1 MAFQK
6 APPRTNIRQAVS
18 SQGIIKQSVTRIP
31 TRFYINAAAGLV
43 AVAIVALAVRGVLY
57 QEEVGPCS
65 ERYGNGTLF
74 GLQDK
79 SGGPI
84 STTDLQGRL
93 AGRDWGLMENTKIV
107 LLKDGPAPVA
117 LQINLPKVPV
127 KAEGGAVSR
136 SGMGFTWLPSKLP
149 TAKAACLTYSVWL
162 PEDFNFGT
170 GGSLPGLFGGETTD
184 TPTLKAKAAFS
195 TRNSWTD
202 EGIAQVRTITADES
216 KGAIYS
222 SSSNSVK
229 LPRGRWIR
237 LEQEVVLN
245 QPGEEGGVMRVWI
258 DGKLRFANTEMVFRK
273 DERSTLRGVIADVHY
288 SNAALAEAPSPKTTS
303 LQMTPFELYWE

>member
-6 APPRTNIRQAVS
+6 APPRTTNRQVLP
-18 SQGIIKQSVTRIP
+18 SQGIVKQSVTRIP
-31 TRFYINAAAGLV
+31 ARFYINAAAGFV
-43 AVAIVALAVRGVLY
+43 AVAIVALAVRGILY
-57 QEEVGPCS
+57 QDDVAQCS

-93 AGRDWGLMENTKIV
+93 AGRDWGLMENIKIV
-107 LLKDGPAPVA
+107 PLKDGPAPVA
-117 LQINLPKVPV
+117 LQISLPKVPE
-127 KAEGGAVSR
+127 KTEGGTAAR
-136 SGMGFTWLPSKLP
+136 SGMGFTWLPSKLSS
-149 TAKAACLTYSVWL
+149 AKAACLTYSVWL

-184 TPTLKAKAAFS
+184 SPTLKAKAAFS
-195 TRNSWTD
+195 ARNSWTD
-202 EGIAQVRTITADES
+202 EGVAQVRTITADEP

-222 SSSNSVK
+222 SDSSSVT
-229 LPRGRWIR
+229 LPRGRWVR

-245 QPGEEGGVMRVWI
+245 QPGEEDGVLRVWI
-258 DGKLRFANTEMVFRK
+258 DGKLRLASTEIVFRK

-288 SNAALAEAPSPKTTS
+288 SNAALAAAPSPKSTS
-303 LQMTPFELYWE
+303 LRMTPFELYWQ

>member
-6 APPRTNIRQAVS
+6 APQRTTNRQPPR
-18 SQGIIKQSVTRIP
+18 SQGIVKQSVTKIP
-31 TRFYINAAAGLV
+31 TRFYINAAAGFV

-57 QEEVGPCS
+57 KEDVALCS
-65 ERYGNGTLF
+65 LRYGNGTLF

-107 LLKDGPAPVA
+107 PLKEGPAPVA
-117 LQINLPKVPV
+117 LQISLPIV
-127 KAEGGAVSR
+127 AEKTDGGAAAR
-136 SGMGFTWLPSKLP
+136 SGMGFTWLPSKLQ

-195 TRNSWTD
+195 ARNSWTD
-202 EGIAQVRTITADES
+202 EGVAQVRTMTADDP
-216 KGAIYS
+216 KGANYS
-222 SSSNSVK
+222 PDTSHAI
-229 LPRGRWIR
+229 LPRGRWVR

-245 QPGEEGGVMRVWI
+245 QPGEVDGVLRVWV
-258 DGKLRFANTEMVFRK
+258 DGKLRVANTEIMFRK

-288 SNAALAEAPSPKTTS
+288 SNAAMAAAPSPKTTS
-303 LQMTPFELYWE
+303 LRLTPFELYWQ